1 MTYRAPINDM
11 LLALNHGA
19 GLQAAVKAGHYG
31 DFDSDITAA
40 VLEEAGRF
48 ATDVLAPLN
57 RIGDENGIKLA
68 NDKVTT
74 APGWPDAYQRWTAA
88 GWNAVSGSEAFGGQG
103 LPLAINAA
111 CTEIWSASN
120 IAFGLCPLL
129 TLSAIEALDAHGS
142 EDLKKIYLEKLVS
155 GEWTGTMQLTEPQA
169 GSDVGALRTRAERA
183 ADGSY
188 RITGTKIF
196 ITYGDHD
203 MTDNIVHFVLA
214 RLPDAPAGT
223 KGISLFLIPKFLV
236 NADGSLGAR
245 NDIYPS
251 GVEHKLGMHASPTC
265 TMTMGDKGGAI
276 GYLVGEENRGMLCM
290 FTMMNQAR
298 LGVGLEGV
306 GIADRAYQQALA
318 FAQERRQGRAIGKTG
333 DGTDA
338 IIVHPDVK
346 RMLMQMRALTA
357 AARTICYAT
366 AVAFDVSVRA
376 TDAKVRSDAAA
387 RGALLTPIAKAF
399 STDIGNEVTSLGVQ
413 IHGGM
418 GFIEETGAAQ
428 HYRDARIT
436 AIYEGTNGIQSID
449 LVTRKLR
456 AQGGASVWALL
467 DELSDIVK
475 RVEASNDPAFGTT
488 GAKLRDA
495 LGSLERSSRWLLERI
510 ASAPNDALA
519 GATPYLRLFGSTL
532 GGCKLA
538 EEALAARTLGRGF
551 GRSAALCHA
560 GALLCRE
567 HFGAGRLAGAHG
579 DGQRQFGHRRRR
591 GFAGLTRCGG
601 LAANPRQLAASVF
614 TRAASACRFGAA
626 RGLERTVE
634 INHSECMFFARLRA
648 DSMLG
653 QQRPSSNWRRGA
665 IAR

>member
-31 DFDSDITAA
+31 DFDADITAA

-48 ATDVLAPLN
+48 ASDVLAPLN
-57 RIGDENGIKLA
+57 RIGDENGIKLED
-68 NDKVTT
+68 NKVTT
-74 APGWPDAYQRWTAA
+74 APGWPDAYKRWAAA
-88 GWNAVSGSEAFGGQG
+88 GWNAVSGPEAFGGQG
-103 LPLAINAA
+103 LPLAVNAA

-129 TLSAIEALDAHGS
+129 TLSAIEALAAHGS
-142 EDLKKIYLEKLVS
+142 DELKKIYLEKLVS

-169 GSDVGALRTRAERA
+169 GSDVGALRSRAERA

-214 RLPDAPAGT
+214 RLADAPAGT
-223 KGISLFLIPKFLV
+223 KGISLFLIPKFFI
-236 NADGSLGAR
+236 NADGSLGPH
-245 NDIYPS
+245 NDIYPT

-265 TMTMGDKGGAI
+265 TMTMGDHGGAV
-276 GYLVGEENRGMLCM
+276 GYLIGEENRGMLCM

-318 FAQERRQGRAIGKTG
+318 FAQERRQGRAVGKKG
-333 DGTDA
+333 DGSDP

-357 AARTICYAT
+357 ASRTICYAT
-366 AVAFDVSVRA
+366 AVALDVSVRA
-376 TDAKVRSDAAA
+376 ADARTRALAAA

-413 IHGGM
+413 VHGGM

-436 AIYEGTNGIQSID
+436 SIYEGTNGIQSID
-449 LVTRKLR
+449 LVTRKL
-456 AQGGASVWALL
+456 AANGGEQVWALL
-467 DELSDIVK
+467 GELTEIVI
-475 RVEASNDPAFGTT
+475 RVETSNDPAFGTT

-495 LGSLERSSRWLLERI
+495 LVSLDRTSRWLLERV
-510 ASAPNDALA
+510 ASAPNEALA

-532 GGCKLA
+532 GGCLLA
-538 EEALAARTLGRGF
+538 GEALAARDLGEGIGNPERYVTLARF
-551 GRSAALCHA
+551 FAENISVQA
-560 GALLCRE
+560 GA
-567 HFGAGRLAGAHG
+567 
-579 DGQRQFGHRRRR
+579 
-591 GFAGLTRCGG
+591 
-601 LAANPRQLAASVF
+601 
-614 TRAASACRFGAA
+614 
-626 RGLERTVE
+626 LERTVMDSAE
-634 INHSECMFFARLRA
+634 AVNGA
-648 DSMLG
+648 DSVLL
-653 QQRPSSNWRRGA
+653 A
-665 IAR
+665 

>member
-1 MTYRAPINDM
+1 MTYRAPINDI

-19 GLQAAVKAGHYG
+19 GLKAAVEAGHFG
-31 DFDSDITAA
+31 DFDADITAA
-40 VLEEAGRF
+40 VLEEAGKF
-48 ATDVLAPLN
+48 ASDVLAPLN
-57 RIGDENGIKLA
+57 RIGDEHGIKLEEG
-68 NDKVTT
+68 KVTT
-74 APGWPDAYQRWTAA
+74 APGWPDAYQRWTSA
-88 GWNAVSGSEAFGGQG
+88 GWNAVSGPEGFGGQG
-103 LPLAINAA
+103 LPLAVNAA

-120 IAFGLCPLL
+120 VAFGLCPLL

-142 EDLKKIYLEKLVS
+142 DGLKKIYLEKLVS

-169 GSDVGALRTRAERA
+169 GSDVGALRTRAERM
-183 ADGSY
+183 ADGTY
-188 RITGTKIF
+188 RLKGTKIF

-223 KGISLFLIPKFLV
+223 KGISLFLVPKFLV

-265 TMTMGDKGGAI
+265 TMTMGDQGGAI
-276 GYLVGEENRGMLCM
+276 GYLVGEENQGMRCM

-318 FAQERRQGRAIGKTG
+318 YAQERRQGRAVDKTG
-333 DGTDA
+333 DGSDP

-357 AARTICYAT
+357 AARSICYAT
-366 AVAFDVSVRA
+366 AVALDVAVRA
-376 TDAKVRSDAAA
+376 SDAKVRADAAA

-399 STDIGNEVTSLGVQ
+399 STEIGSEVAYFGVQ
-413 IHGGM
+413 VHGGM

-436 AIYEGTNGIQSID
+436 PIYEGTNGIQAID
-449 LVTRKLR
+449 LVTRKL
-456 AQGGASVWALL
+456 AANGGASVWTLL
-467 DELSDIVK
+467 DELERIVK
-475 RVEASNDPAFGTT
+475 QVEGSNDPAFGTA
-488 GAKLRDA
+488 GAKLREGLA
-495 LGSLERSSRWLLERI
+495 SLTRTSRWLLERL

-532 GGCKLA
+532 GGCYLA
-538 EEALAARTLGRGF
+538 SEALAARN
-551 GRSAALCHA
+551 
-560 GALLCRE
+560 E
-567 HFGAGRLAGAHG
+567 G
-579 DGQRQFGHRRRR
+579 DGERYVTLARF
-591 GFAGLTRCGG
+591 FAENITV
-601 LAANPRQLAASVF
+601 QAASLEKTV
-614 TRAASACRFGAA
+614 TDSAEAVNGADA
-626 RGLERTVE
+626 VLL
-634 INHSECMFFARLRA
+634 A
-648 DSMLG
+648 
-653 QQRPSSNWRRGA
+653 
-665 IAR
+665 

>member
-19 GLQAAVKAGHYG
+19 GLAAAVKGGHYG
-31 DFDSDITAA
+31 DFDGDITAA
-40 VLEEAGRF
+40 ILEEAGRF
-48 ATDVLAPLN
+48 ASDVLAPLN
-57 RIGDENGIKLA
+57 REGDKAGIQLS
-68 NDKVTT
+68 DGSVTT
-74 APGWPDAYQRWTAA
+74 APGWPDAYRRWTEA
-88 GWNAVSGSEAFGGQG
+88 GWNAVSGSEAWGGQG
-103 LPLAINAA
+103 LPLVINAA

-129 TLSAIEALDAHGS
+129 TASAIEALEAHGS
-142 EDLKKIYLEKLVS
+142 EELKKIYLEKLIS

-169 GSDVGALRTRAERA
+169 GSDVGALRSKAERA
-183 ADGSY
+183 GDGSY
-188 RITGTKIF
+188 RLSGTKIF

-223 KGISLFLIPKFLV
+223 KGISLFLVPKFLV

-245 NDIYPS
+245 NDIYAS

-276 GYLVGEENRGMLCM
+276 GYLIGEENRGMLCM

-318 FAQERRQGRAIGKTG
+318 FSHERRQGKAVGSKTG
-333 DGTDA
+333 SDP
-338 IIVHPDVK
+338 IFVHPDVK

-366 AVAFDVSVRA
+366 AVAIDVSQRA
-376 TDAKVRSDAAA
+376 SDAKVREAAAA
-387 RGALLTPIAKAF
+387 RAALLTPIAKAF

-436 AIYEGTNGIQSID
+436 SIYEGTNGIQSID
-449 LVTRKLR
+449 LVTRKLA
-456 AQGGASVWALL
+456 AQSGASVWALM
-467 DELSDIVK
+467 DELSEIVK
-475 RVEASNDPAFGTT
+475 QVEQSNDPAFGTAGT
-488 GAKLRDA
+488 KLRDA
-495 LGSLERSSRWLLERI
+495 LGSLDRASRWLLERVT
-510 ASAPNDALA
+510 SAPNDALA

-532 GGCKLA
+532 GGCMLA
-538 EEALAARTLGRGF
+538 KEALAAR
-551 GRSAALCHA
+551 S
-560 GALLCRE
+560 
-567 HFGAGRLAGAHG
+567 
-579 DGQRQFGHRRRR
+579 DGQDQRYATLARF
-591 GFAGLTRCGG
+591 FAENVTV
-601 LAANPRQLAASVF
+601 QS
-614 TRAASACRFGAA
+614 S
-626 RGLERTVE
+626 GLERMVTD
-634 INHSECMFFARLRA
+634 SA
-648 DSMLG
+648 DAV
-653 QQRPSSNWRRGA
+653 NGA
-665 IAR
+665 DAVLTA

>member
-31 DFDSDITAA
+31 DFDHDIAAA
-40 VLEEAGRF
+40 VLEEAGKF
-48 ATDVLAPLN
+48 ASDVLAPLN
-57 RIGDENGIKLA
+57 AIGDEHGIKLDGG
-68 NDKVTT
+68 NVTT
-74 APGWPDAYQRWTAA
+74 APGWPEAYRRWTAA
-88 GWNAVSGSEAFGGQG
+88 GWNAVSFGGQG
-103 LPLAINAA
+103 LPLAINAV

-142 EDLKKIYLEKLVS
+142 EELKNIYLEKLVS
-155 GEWTGTMQLTEPQA
+155 GEWPGTMQLTEPQA

-188 RITGTKIF
+188 RITGAKIF

-203 MTDNIVHFVLA
+203 MSDNIVHFVLA

-245 NDIYPS
+245 NDIHAS
-251 GVEHKLGMHASPTC
+251 GIEHKLGMHAAPTC
-265 TMTMGDKGGAI
+265 TMTMGDHGGAI
-276 GYLVGEENRGMLCM
+276 GYLIGEENQGMRCM

-318 FAQERRQGRAIGKTG
+318 YAQERRQGRAVGKTG
-333 DGTDA
+333 SGSDP

-357 AARTICYAT
+357 ASRTICYAT
-366 AVAFDVSVRA
+366 AVAIDVSVRA
-376 TDAKVRSDAAA
+376 TDARTRSLAAA

-399 STDIGNEVTSLGVQ
+399 STDIGNEVASLGVQ
-413 IHGGM
+413 VHGGM

-428 HYRDARIT
+428 HLRDARIT

-449 LVTRKLR
+449 LVTRKL
-456 AQGGASVWALL
+456 AANGGESVWALL
-467 DELSDIVK
+467 DELAGIVK
-475 RVEASNDPAFGTT
+475 EVEASNDPAFGTT

-495 LGSLERSSRWLLERI
+495 LSSLERTSRWLLERVT
-510 ASAPNDALA
+510 SAPNDALA

-532 GGCKLA
+532 GGCMLA
-538 EEALAARTLGRGF
+538 SEALAARTIGEGDSLR
-551 GRSAALCHA
+551 HVT
-560 GALLCRE
+560 
-567 HFGAGRLAGAHG
+567 LA
-579 DGQRQFGHRRRR
+579 RF
-591 GFAGLTRCGG
+591 FAE
-601 LAANPRQLAASVF
+601 NISVQ
-614 TRAASACRFGAA
+614 APS
-626 RGLERTVE
+626 LERTVMDSAE
-634 INHSECMFFARLRA
+634 AVNGA
-648 DSMLG
+648 DAVLLG
-653 QQRPSSNWRRGA
+653 
-665 IAR
+665 

>member
-1 MTYRAPINDM
+1 MTYRAPISDM

-19 GLQAAVKAGHYG
+19 GLQAAVQAGHYG
-31 DFDSDITAA
+31 DFDADITTA
-40 VLEEAGRF
+40 VLEEAAKF

-57 RIGDENGIKLA
+57 RIGDKHGIKL
-68 NDKVTT
+68 NDGNVTT
-74 APGWPDAYQRWTAA
+74 APGWPDAYKRWAEA
-88 GWNAVSGSEAFGGQG
+88 GWNGVSGPEAFGGQG
-103 LPLAINAA
+103 LPLAVNAA
-111 CTEIWSASN
+111 CTEIWSAAN

-142 EDLKKIYLEKLVS
+142 DALKAIYLEKLIA

-183 ADGSY
+183 DDGSY
-188 RITGTKIF
+188 RITGSKIF

-251 GVEHKLGMHASPTC
+251 GIEHKLGMHASPTC
-265 TMTMGDKGGAI
+265 TMTMGDHGGAI
-276 GYLVGEENRGMLCM
+276 GYLIGEENQGMRCM

-318 FAQERRQGRAIGKTG
+318 FAQERKQGRALGKQG
-333 DGTDA
+333 AGSDP
-338 IIVHPDVK
+338 IMVHPDVK

-366 AVAFDVSVRA
+366 AVALDVATRA

-399 STDIGNEVTSLGVQ
+399 STDIGSEVAYLGVQ

-436 AIYEGTNGIQSID
+436 AIYEGTNGIQAID
-449 LVTRKLR
+449 LVTRKLG
-456 AQGGASVWALL
+456 ANGGASVFALI
-467 DELSDIVK
+467 DELSATVK
-475 RVEASNDPAFGTT
+475 QVEASNDPAFGTT
-488 GAKLRDA
+488 GTKLREA
-495 LGSLERSSRWLLERI
+495 LASLDRTSRWLLERL
-510 ASAPNDALA
+510 SSQPNDALA
-519 GATPYLRLFGSTL
+519 GATPYLRLFSSAL
-532 GGCKLA
+532 GGCLLA
-538 EEALAARTLGRGF
+538 SEALAARNEANGG
-551 GRSAALCHA
+551 
-560 GALLCRE
+560 
-567 HFGAGRLAGAHG
+567 G
-579 DGQRQFGHRRRR
+579 D
-591 GFAGLTRCGG
+591 
-601 LAANPRQLAASVF
+601 
-614 TRAASACRFGAA
+614 AA
-626 RGLERTVE
+626 RYVALAR
-634 INHSECMFFARLRA
+634 FFAETIAVQAPSLEKTVTDSAESVMGADAVLLR
-648 DSMLG
+648 
-653 QQRPSSNWRRGA
+653 
-665 IAR
+665 

>member
-1 MTYRAPINDM
+1 
-11 LLALNHGA
+11 
-19 GLQAAVKAGHYG
+19 
-31 DFDSDITAA
+31 
-40 VLEEAGRF
+40 
-48 ATDVLAPLN
+48 
-57 RIGDENGIKLA
+57 
-68 NDKVTT
+68 
-74 APGWPDAYQRWTAA
+74 
-88 GWNAVSGSEAFGGQG
+88 
-103 LPLAINAA
+103 
-111 CTEIWSASN
+111 
-120 IAFGLCPLL
+120 
-129 TLSAIEALDAHGS
+129 
-142 EDLKKIYLEKLVS
+142 
-155 GEWTGTMQLTEPQA
+155 MQLTEPQA
-169 GSDVGALRTRAERA
+169 GSDVGALRTRAERVS
-183 ADGSY
+183 DGSY

-223 KGISLFLIPKFLV
+223 KGISLFLIPKFFV

-276 GYLVGEENRGMLCM
+276 GYLIGEENRGMLCM

-318 FAQERRQGRAIGKTG
+318 FAQERKQGRAIGKKG
-333 DGTDA
+333 DGSDA
-338 IIVHPDVK
+338 IIIHPDVK

-366 AVAFDVSVRA
+366 AVAMDVATRA
-376 TDAKVRSDAAA
+376 TDAKVKGDAAA
-387 RGALLTPIAKAF
+387 RAALLTPIAKAF

-449 LVTRKLR
+449 LVTRKLA

-467 DELSDIVK
+467 DELSSIVDK
-475 RVEASNDPAFGTT
+475 VQASNDPAFGTT
-488 GAKLRDA
+488 GLKLRDA
-495 LGSLERSSRWLLERI
+495 LGSLERTSKWLLERV

-532 GGCKLA
+532 GGCMLA
-538 EEALAARTLGRGF
+538 GEALAARDIGDGAGDPQRYVTLARF
-551 GRSAALCHA
+551 FAENVSVQA
-560 GALLCRE
+560 GA
-567 HFGAGRLAGAHG
+567 
-579 DGQRQFGHRRRR
+579 
-591 GFAGLTRCGG
+591 
-601 LAANPRQLAASVF
+601 
-614 TRAASACRFGAA
+614 
-626 RGLERTVE
+626 LERTVMDSAE
-634 INHSECMFFARLRA
+634 SVTGA
-648 DSMLG
+648 DAVLL
-653 QQRPSSNWRRGA
+653 A
-665 IAR
+665 